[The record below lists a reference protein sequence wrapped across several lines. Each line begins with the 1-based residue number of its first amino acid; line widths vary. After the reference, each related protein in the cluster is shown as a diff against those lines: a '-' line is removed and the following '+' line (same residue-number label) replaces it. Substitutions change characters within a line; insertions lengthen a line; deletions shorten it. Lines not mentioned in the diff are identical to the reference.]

1 MQLPNAEPMF
11 ASGAVTIDL
20 NLTVLAHMVL
30 FVAFATILKPLI
42 FDPLLRVFEERER
55 RTVGAK
61 DKAREIDGQAI
72 EARREF
78 ETKMDAVRRE
88 AGVAREQV
96 RGETLKLQSDMMS
109 SAREAVDATLD
120 KGLGTIQTEV
130 QRIRD
135 DLRGQQPA
143 LAAQIATRVLGR
155 EVRK

>member
-1 MQLPNAEPMF
+1 MQLPIAEPMF

-61 DKAREIDGQAI
+61 DMAREIDERAI
-72 EARREF
+72 EAKHEF
-78 ETKMDAVRRE
+78 DSKMDEVRRE
-88 AGVAREQV
+88 AAGAREQV
-96 RGETLKLQSDMMS
+96 RGETMKLQGDMMHG
-109 SAREAVDATLD
+109 AREAADATLD
-120 KGLGTIQTEV
+120 KGMGGIEAEV
-130 QRIRD
+130 KRIRD

-143 LAAQIATRVLGR
+143 LAAQIASRVLGR
-155 EVRK
+155 EVAK